1 MGNAISSK
9 DLSEQK
15 LVIKNR
21 FLQKQI
27 QNNTE
32 IDAATKHSILSVK
45 KTRTYTNLVF
55 SGGSTK
61 GLSYIGILDYLD
73 KNRYL
78 SNVTSYT
85 CSSFGAVFIA
95 LYCIGYT
102 IEEIKTIAQDLD
114 YAKLST
120 TNKKLK
126 SDNFHVGKD
135 CGANNGQYLID
146 TITSLIE
153 KRTGNKNYNLQQL
166 WKEKGINLIVHV
178 TDITTAGTKFFW
190 YSNYPKMPLRIL
202 LRMSC
207 SIPCVYAPVIF
218 DGHYFID
225 GSLTEGLP
233 IHIFDHDGVNPNT
246 LGIHLLGDLNPKVSI
261 YEQGDVSLQSTV
273 DKETKIHSSFGYFE
287 EILNTISSKS
297 ELSGKQSL
305 WLRTIPVHTPSYG
318 IAHFKLTK
326 PQVKELFDYGYEAAN
341 DFFKK

>member
-15 LVIKNR
+15 LIIKNR

-32 IDAATKHSILSVK
+32 VDAATKHAILSVK

-61 GLSYIGILDYLD
+61 GLSYIGVLDYLD
-73 KNRYL
+73 KHRYL
-78 SNVTSYT
+78 SNVTSYA

-102 IEEIKTIAQDLD
+102 IEEIKTIAEDLD
-114 YAKLST
+114 FSKLST
-120 TNKKLK
+120 TNKKLR
-126 SDNFHVGKD
+126 SDNFHVGND

-153 KRTGNKNYNLQQL
+153 KRTGSKNYSLQQL
-166 WKEKGINLIVHV
+166 WKEKGINLVIHV
-178 TDITTAGTKFFW
+178 TDLTTSNTKYFW
-190 YSNYPKMPLRIL
+190 YLNYPKMPLRIL

-218 DGHYFID
+218 DGHYFVD
-225 GSLTEGLP
+225 GCLTESLP
-233 IHIFDHDGVNPNT
+233 IHIFDQDGINANT
-246 LGIHLLGDLNPKVSI
+246 LGIHLLGDLDPKVSI
-261 YEQGDVSLQSTV
+261 YEQGDLSLHSTV
-273 DKETKIHSSFGYFE
+273 DKETKIANSFGYFE
-287 EILNTISSKS
+287 QILNTINSKS
-297 ELSGKQSL
+297 DISGQQSL
-305 WLRTIPVHTPSYG
+305 WLRTIPLHTPSYG
-318 IAHFKLTK
+318 IGQFKLTK
-326 PQVKELFDYGYEAAN
+326 HQVNELFDYGYEAVKE
-341 DFFKK
+341 FFKH